1 MSIQDTSNKGQRRHM
16 EEVFGFQVPTSDFYL
31 HRGHAWVLIEKE
43 NLVRVGLDDF
53 SQKILGP
60 ADEIKFPDVGRIYY
74 QDHICTALIR
84 QGHKASF
91 LAPVDGTIGEI
102 NPKVRE
108 KPSLVYDD
116 PYGEG
121 WLFMVTPTNLQSN
134 LNNLSS
140 GEANLAWIDAESH
153 RLLNL
158 MGSTAGATL
167 PTGGEVIADVYG
179 HYPLIGWRSLVKE
192 FFLPIMTKNW
202 KKRA

>member
-1 MSIQDTSNKGQRRHM
+1 MSTKDTGERHHM
-16 EEVFGFQVPTSDFYL
+16 EEVFGFQVPTSDYYL
-31 HRGHAWVLIEKE
+31 HRGHAWVLIEDAGQVK
-43 NLVRVGLDDF
+43 VGLDDF

-60 ADEIKFPDVGRIYY
+60 ADEIKFPAVGRVYY
-74 QDHICTALIR
+74 QDHVCTAVIR

-102 NPKVRE
+102 NPKVWE

-121 WLFMVTPTNLQSN
+121 WLFMVTPINLKHN
-134 LNNLSS
+134 LANLSS
-140 GEANLAWIDAESH
+140 GEANLAWIEAESQ
-153 RLLNL
+153 RLMNL
-158 MGSTAGATL
+158 MGSKVGATL
-167 PTGGEVIADVYG
+167 PTGGEVVADVYG

-192 FFLPIMTKNW
+192 FFLPILTKNW